1 FLPEARSTDLARE
14 FGREQFYDDLPVER
28 RLSREEETTHAAA
41 AELALDVVGVAEDT
55 LQASLEIGHAVS
67 QVVRQLHHRGHG
79 QTRPEGRASVSHFRP
94 VERSSTSSAGVP
106 LAVEVADKNDP
117 RSVSASNGATA
128 GSGSPARRYA
138 ACASKT
144 SAMRQAELSRSRAPA
159 PGQHKQTI

>member
-1 FLPEARSTDLARE
+1 MAQRLARDERHNIEEEVVLRAGGEDWEDVRVLQVGSDSDFLPEARSTDLARE

-55 LQASLEIGHAVS
+55 LQASLEIGHAVT

-94 VERSSTSSAGVP
+94 V
-106 LAVEVADKNDP
+106 
-117 RSVSASNGATA
+117 
-128 GSGSPARRYA
+128 
-138 ACASKT
+138 
-144 SAMRQAELSRSRAPA
+144 
-159 PGQHKQTI
+159 